1 MPKTIKKGCY
11 LCDLT
16 TVSIQLLPHVE
27 TAEESHGFH
36 YLTSLVSEGVD
47 NASKGMLSIFVVG
60 NKGDHEKCLPVYAC
74 IVKVNI
80 YTGNKFSAIAAKLF
94 TTLLWFVHAAA
105 IGDALILSAKSGIE
119 LLTLDKVILH
129 SCGNSWVASH
139 DLASIYDGSY
149 DPSFSI
155 RLCCKDLRFI
165 NELAA
170 QLDVPIEMGL
180 WLSRFLEEQAMSMAK
195 MGQSY
200 P

>member
-1 MPKTIKKGCY
+1 
-11 LCDLT
+11 
-16 TVSIQLLPHVE
+16 
-27 TAEESHGFH
+27 
-36 YLTSLVSEGVD
+36 
-47 NASKGMLSIFVVG
+47 MLSIFVGG
-60 NKGDHEKCLPVYAC
+60 NKEDHEQCLPVYAC
-74 IVKVNI
+74 SAKENI
-80 YTGNKFSAIAAKLF
+80 YTGNHFSAITAKLF
-94 TTLLWFVHAAA
+94 TNLLWFVHAAV
-105 IGDALILSAKSGIE
+105 IGEAFNLGAKSGIK
-119 LLTLDKVILH
+119 LLTLEKVVLN
-129 SCGNSWVASH
+129 SCANSWVASR
-139 DLASIYDGSY
+139 DLSLIHDGSY